1 LQDLQTLSTVL
12 KETDRILTKVRWT
25 GVCTNQDV
33 ERGFSLVEILIATTV
48 MTMATVALVG
58 VSLHAVR
65 NNQDAR
71 SITAATVLASQ
82 KMEQLRTLAW
92 AFDAA
97 GAPVSDISTDT
108 TVVPEQAFGGTG
120 LSPSSHGA
128 LSENRAGYCDFIDV
142 NGRALGGGT
151 HPPAG
156 TAFVR
161 RWSID
166 RLALATTEAVLI
178 QVSVMPIGIPGALN
192 PRRGRLRG
200 ETRIVS
206 IKYRKGR

>member
-1 LQDLQTLSTVL
+1 M
-12 KETDRILTKVRWT
+12 
-25 GVCTNQDV
+25 
-33 ERGFSLVEILIATTV
+33 ERGFSLVEVLIATTV
-48 MTMATVALVG
+48 MTTATVALVA

-71 SITAATVLASQ
+71 SITAATVLAAQ

-97 GAPVSDISTDT
+97 GAPVSDLSTDT
-108 TVVPEQAFGGTG
+108 TVVPEQASGGTG

-128 LSENRAGYCDFIDV
+128 LSENRAGYFDFVDV

-166 RLALATTEAVLI
+166 RLPLATTEAVLI
-178 QVSVMPIGIPGALN
+178 QVAVMPIGVPGAFN
-192 PRRGRLRG
+192 SRPGRLRG

-206 IKYRKGR
+206 IKCRKER